1 MKHLYSTILRSW
13 TEQLSAYWRRQL
25 PSHLPRL
32 LYANHLLPAFVRNC
46 PTTMRLR
53 EQLCLLDWERLPSRL
68 PRRWFGR
75 EPVPAAAYIGA
86 YLVKLDQGITTMAGL
101 RRFLVAHPALVWAL
115 GFPLHKELRSQHGF
129 DAELSVPSQRHLSYM
144 LSQLANDALQSLMD
158 GQVAQ
163 LKQWLPET
171 FGQTVAIDTKHI
183 IAWVK
188 ENNPKA
194 YLKEGR
200 FHKTKQPA
208 GDPDCKLGCKRRR
221 NQITPA
227 SEGLPTAGLPI
238 NVGEFYWG
246 YASGVVAAKLPSWG
260 EFVLAEITQTFDQS
274 DPSYFHPLMA
284 ATERRLG
291 FRSRY
296 AALDAAFDAF
306 YVHEY
311 FHSPDHD
318 GFAAVPLRQ
327 MNLERQFDE
336 TGLPLC
342 EAGLSMPLKSTF
354 INRTSLVI
362 HERGRYACPLLF
374 PNASDK
380 VCPIGHDK
388 WPSGGCIITL
398 PTSVGARLR
407 YQLDRESDAY
417 KAVYAQRTVAER
429 IFSQAVNLNI
439 ERPKLRNQQA
449 IANMNTL
456 TYLLINLRV
465 MQRVE
470 EKLAQNDR

>member
-1 MKHLYSTILRSW
+1 MKHFYSTIIRSW
-13 TEQLSAYWRRQL
+13 AERLSVPWRRQL
-25 PSHLPRL
+25 PSYLPRL

-53 EQLCLLDWERLPSRL
+53 EQLCLLDWDRLPS
-68 PRRWFGR
+68 PSYRRWFGR
-75 EPVPAAAYIGA
+75 EPVPVAAYIGA

-115 GFPLHKELRSQHGF
+115 GFPLHSGPGSQHGF
-129 DAELSVPSQRHLSYM
+129 DAELSVPSQRHLSYT
-144 LSQLANDALQSLMD
+144 LSQLPNETLQELLD
-158 GQVAQ
+158 GQVVQ
-163 LKQWLPET
+163 LKRQLPDA
-171 FGQTVAIDTKHI
+171 FGQTVSIDTKHI

-194 YLKEGR
+194 YIKEDR
-200 FHKTKQPA
+200 FDKTKQPN

-221 NQITPA
+221 NQLTPA
-227 SEGLPTAGLPI
+227 SEGLPAAGLPI
-238 NVGEFYWG
+238 SVGEFYWG
-246 YASGVVAAKLPSWG
+246 YASGVVATKLPDWG
-260 EFVLAEITQTFDQS
+260 EFVLAEITQTFDHS

-284 ATERRLG
+284 ATERRLD
-291 FRSRY
+291 FRPRY

-327 MNLERQFDE
+327 MNFERQFDE
-336 TGLPLC
+336 AGLPLC

-354 INRTSLVI
+354 INRTSLVV
-362 HERGRYACPLLF
+362 HERGRHACPLLY
-374 PNASDK
+374 PDASDA
-380 VCPIGHDK
+380 VCPIDHDK
-388 WPSGGCIITL
+388 WSTGGCVTTL

-417 KAVYAQRTVAER
+417 KEVYAQRTVVER

-470 EKLAQNDR
+470 EKLAQTGR